1 MPIQVTKV
9 ALLGDVHANL
19 PALQAV
25 LSHARREGVEAI
37 INIGDFVGYG
47 PFPNQVV
54 KRIRKLKML
63 SIIGNYDQ
71 KVLDF
76 PNKNEKWLKKKHP
89 LKWFA
94 FKWAYEQLSKKS
106 RRYLRSLPGERYVE
120 IGGINLLL
128 VHGSPE
134 SNEELLTADTSDQRL
149 WELNQMVKGNYGDNV
164 TGIICGHSHQAFTR
178 QVENTWFVNTGSV
191 GRPDDGDPRAA
202 YAVLEI
208 HTDTLRVAP
217 YRLDYD
223 VDKSVDA
230 IRQKG
235 LPEAF
240 AQMLI
245 QGRDLETVLQSEP
258 LLSQYGD
265 G

>member
-1 MPIQVTKV
+1 MPIPLSKI

-25 LSHARREGVEAI
+25 LSHARNEGVADI
-37 INIGDFVGYG
+37 LNIGDFVGYG

-54 KRIRKLKML
+54 KSIRKSRII
-63 SIIGNYDQ
+63 SISGNYDL
-71 KVLDF
+71 KVLNF
-76 PNKNEKWLKKKHP
+76 PKKNDKWFENKHP

-106 RRYLRSLPGERYVE
+106 RRYLRSLPEERYVQV
-120 IGGINLLL
+120 GGINLLM
-128 VHGSPE
+128 VHGSPA
-134 SNEELLTADTSDQRL
+134 SNEELLTDETSAQRL
-149 WELNQMVKGNYGDNV
+149 EELNQLVKDSYA
-164 TGIICGHSHQAFTR
+164 HRAFSR
-178 QVENTWFVNTGSV
+178 LIEDTWFINTGSV

-202 YAVLEI
+202 YAILEI
-208 HTDTLRVAP
+208 SPDRLKVVH
-217 YRLDYD
+217 YRLAYD
-223 VDKSVDA
+223 VEKAVNA

-240 AQMLI
+240 ARMLI
-245 QGRDLETVLQSEP
+245 EGRDLETVLKG
-258 LLSQYGD
+258 SQDSD